1 MVAGE
6 LSGSSEWLLGSC
18 QGALSGCWLL
28 GSCQGVLSGCW
39 GVVGE
44 F

>member
-18 QGALSGCWLL
+18 QGALSGCW
-28 GSCQGVLSGCW
+28 
-39 GVVGE
+39 GVVRE
-44 F
+44 L

>member
-6 LSGSSEWLLGSC
+6 LLGNSE
-18 QGALSGCWLL
+18 WLL
-28 GSCQGVLSGCW
+28 GSCQGVLSGQGILSGCW

>member
-6 LSGSSEWLLGSC
+6 LSGSSEW
-18 QGALSGCWLL
+18 SGNSEWLL

-39 GVVGE
+39 GVVRE

>member
-6 LSGSSEWLLGSC
+6 LSGSSEWLLGS
-18 QGALSGCWLL
+18 S
-28 GSCQGVLSGCW
+28 QGVLSRCW
-39 GVVGE
+39 GVVRE

>member
-6 LSGSSEWLLGSC
+6 LSGNSEWLLGSC
-18 QGALSGCWLL
+18 R
-28 GSCQGVLSGCW
+28 GVLSGCW